1 MHRLSRQTT
10 PVGALFGAS
19 SGEAAGIVHLG
30 LGNFHR
36 AHAAVYTAHALAA
49 DPGDWGIHGFANRSR
64 DVVSA
69 MSAQDGRYSVLEFS
83 DTGRRAGVVDVHRGL
98 GVLADE
104 PEAFISAVAARA
116 HRILTLTVSEVG
128 YCRSARTGTLDLD
141 LDDVRADIAN
151 PAHPR
156 STIGLIAR
164 GLAVRATHGAPITV
178 LSCDNLQSNGDV
190 TRSVLTEFLHASAA
204 SDDVLN
210 FVANHVTFPNS
221 MVDRIVPATTAATI
235 ADVGELI
242 GVDDRCPVPAED
254 FTMWV
259 LEDDFAAGRPAWDR
273 VGAVMSDE
281 VEAYELVKL
290 RLLNGSHSL
299 IAYLGILDGRATIA
313 DAWAQD
319 FVRDAVRTCIA
330 TDYLPTIALA
340 ARVRRRRLPRFAVA
354 PLGQRRTWP
363 PDLAG
368 RHRRFGQT
376 PAAHPGTGP
385 DGAARRPGPASAGI
399 DGRRVDRHRGSA
411 VGVRPRPVRRRSPRT
426 RPRPARARQPRGASG
441 VRDHAL
447 AVLRSGFLPDDLIAH
462 AAFTRPG
469 RRTRHHDRPRW
480 DPCRGTGSRTS
491 SRLQGSV
498 MKALAIH
505 GKEDIR
511 WEDRSDPEPRDGEV
525 RLRVGYVG
533 ICGSD
538 LHYYFHGANGENV
551 VREPFTPGH
560 ELSAVVD
567 FDPSG
572 RYPTG
577 SPVTVHPA
585 RYGTPM
591 PGLQDRPHLCPG
603 GDYLGSAATFPHRQ
617 GGAAELLIVE
627 NHMIRALPDRAA
639 AATGRAGR
647 TTRGGH
653 ARGQAGR
660 RRVRTSACW

>member
-128 YCRSARTGTLDLD
+128 YCRSARNGTLDLD

-330 TDYLPTIALA
+330 TDYLPTIALPHGFDVDAYLDSLSHRWANA
-340 ARVRRRRLPRFAVA
+340 ALGHRTSQVGTDGSVKLLQRIPEPALMALRDGRVPHLLALTVAGLDRHGGAPARLRSGSLRRRGPR
-354 PLGQRRTWP
+354 T
-363 PDLAG
+363 
-368 RHRRFGQT
+368 
-376 PAAHPGTGP
+376 
-385 DGAARRPGPASAGI
+385 RPGPA
-399 DGRRVDRHRGSA
+399 
-411 VGVRPRPVRRRSPRT
+411 
-426 RPRPARARQPRGASG
+426 RQATLGASG
-441 VRDHAL
+441 VREHAM
-447 AVLRSGFLPDDLIAH
+447 AVLHNGFLPDDLTAH
-462 AAFTRPG
+462 AAFT
-469 RRTRHHDRPRW
+469 DRVA
-480 DPCRGTGSRTS
+480 DLVTTI
-491 SRLQGSV
+491 V
-498 MKALAIH
+498 H
-505 GKEDIR
+505 G
-511 WEDRSDPEPRDGEV
+511 
-525 RLRVGYVG
+525 G
-533 ICGSD
+533 I
-538 LHYYFHGANGENV
+538 
-551 VREPFTPGH
+551 
-560 ELSAVVD
+560 
-567 FDPSG
+567 
-572 RYPTG
+572 
-577 SPVTVHPA
+577 
-585 RYGTPM
+585 
-591 PGLQDRPHLCPG
+591 
-603 GDYLGSAATFPHRQ
+603 
-617 GGAAELLIVE
+617 
-627 NHMIRALPDRAA
+627 RAA
-639 AATGRAGR
+639 AREAA
-647 TTRGGH
+647 
-653 ARGQAGR
+653 QAVNYNR
-660 RRVRTSACW
+660 EVS

>member
-141 LDDVRADIAN
+141 LGDVRADIAN

-235 ADVGELI
+235 AGVGELI

-330 TDYLPTIALA
+330 TDYLPTIALPHGFDVDAYLDSLSHRWANA
-340 ARVRRRRLPRFAVA
+340 ASA
-354 PLGQRRTWP
+354 
-363 PDLAG
+363 
-368 RHRRFGQT
+368 
-376 PAAHPGTGP
+376 TGP
-385 DGAARRPGPASAGI
+385 
-399 DGRRVDRHRGSA
+399 
-411 VGVRPRPVRRRSPRT
+411 RRSAPTVRSSSCS
-426 RPRPARARQPRGASG
+426 AS
-441 VRDHAL
+441 RN
-447 AVLRSGFLPDDLIAH
+447 P
-462 AAFTRPG
+462 P
-469 RRTRHHDRPRW
+469 
-480 DPCRGTGSRTS
+480 
-491 SRLQGSV
+491 
-498 MKALAIH
+498 
-505 GKEDIR
+505 
-511 WEDRSDPEPRDGEV
+511 
-525 RLRVGYVG
+525 
-533 ICGSD
+533 
-538 LHYYFHGANGENV
+538 
-551 VREPFTPGH
+551 
-560 ELSAVVD
+560 
-567 FDPSG
+567 
-572 RYPTG
+572 
-577 SPVTVHPA
+577 
-585 RYGTPM
+585 
-591 PGLQDRPHLCPG
+591 
-603 GDYLGSAATFPHRQ
+603 
-617 GGAAELLIVE
+617 
-627 NHMIRALPDRAA
+627 
-639 AATGRAGR
+639 
-647 TTRGGH
+647 
-653 ARGQAGR
+653 
-660 RRVRTSACW
+660 

>member
-128 YCRSARTGTLDLD
+128 YCRSARNGTLDLD

-330 TDYLPTIALA
+330 TDYLPTIALPHGFDVDAYLDSLSHRWANA
-340 ARVRRRRLPRFAVA
+340 ALGHRTSQVGTDGSVKLLQRIPEPALMALRDGRVPHLLALTVAGWIATVA
-354 PLGQRRTWP
+354 PPSGFDPGLY
-363 PDLAG
+363 
-368 RHRRFGQT
+368 
-376 PAAHPGTGP
+376 AAE
-385 DGAARRPGPASAGI
+385 
-399 DGRRVDRHRGSA
+399 
-411 VGVRPRPVRRRSPRT
+411 VRE
-426 RPRPARARQPRGASG
+426 PARDRLSQATLGASG
-441 VRDHAL
+441 VREHAM
-447 AVLRSGFLPDDLIAH
+447 AVLHNGFLPDDLTAH
-462 AAFTRPG
+462 AAFT
-469 RRTRHHDRPRW
+469 DRVA
-480 DPCRGTGSRTS
+480 DLVTTI
-491 SRLQGSV
+491 V
-498 MKALAIH
+498 H
-505 GKEDIR
+505 G
-511 WEDRSDPEPRDGEV
+511 
-525 RLRVGYVG
+525 G
-533 ICGSD
+533 I
-538 LHYYFHGANGENV
+538 
-551 VREPFTPGH
+551 
-560 ELSAVVD
+560 
-567 FDPSG
+567 
-572 RYPTG
+572 
-577 SPVTVHPA
+577 
-585 RYGTPM
+585 
-591 PGLQDRPHLCPG
+591 
-603 GDYLGSAATFPHRQ
+603 
-617 GGAAELLIVE
+617 
-627 NHMIRALPDRAA
+627 RAA
-639 AATGRAGR
+639 AREAA
-647 TTRGGH
+647 
-653 ARGQAGR
+653 QAVNYNR
-660 RRVRTSACW
+660 EVS